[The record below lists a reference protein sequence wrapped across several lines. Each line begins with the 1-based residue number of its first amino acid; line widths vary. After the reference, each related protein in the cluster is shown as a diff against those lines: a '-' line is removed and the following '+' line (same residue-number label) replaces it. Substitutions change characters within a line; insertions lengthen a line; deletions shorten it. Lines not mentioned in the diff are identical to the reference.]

1 MRYVRGLLRKHAA
14 QTRIASYSIQ
24 PRSTSSAVKGQFSF
38 DRRSSAAGSPLI
50 RCSTLVRQ
58 VALPIPPWQTS
69 SRSGCANLVPQAWGG
84 GKGSRTSPSG
94 PKLSPRL
101 HEKCIFYQNRCLATA
116 PIIFLFLGRPRQI
129 RAVAKMPWRLRESF
143 IFLEN
148 ARFTTVPL
156 IFSLRQQ
163 RLPDGLRRVSRR
175 YC

>member
-1 MRYVRGLLRKHAA
+1 MAGQPFDIRPPHSQLSRPIPYRHLICMASRLRRVHPRRRQESAGGARRAQDAPGEPRRRQESPGGARESPGGARRSQAGSSKTRGL
-14 QTRIASYSIQ
+14 
-24 PRSTSSAVKGQFSF
+24 
-38 DRRSSAAGSPLI
+38 
-50 RCSTLVRQ
+50 
-58 VALPIPPWQTS
+58 
-69 SRSGCANLVPQAWGG
+69 
-84 GKGSRTSPSG
+84 SPSG

-143 IFLEN
+143 IFLEK

-156 IFSLRQQ
+156 MFGLRQQ